1 RPQRVPRHWLGHR
14 AHQLR
19 VDLRLRGVP
28 GTEGGRTMIQ
38 AVASLFLLAVGMTFI
53 YIAAIGVA
61 RLPDVFQ
68 RMHAA
73 TKTGG
78 IGTTSLLLGVLL
90 ADGTVRPV
98 TGLLTIGVTLLTLS
112 VASQLLSR
120 AAYMSGA
127 TVHGLEGRRAFAGV
141 LDRGAVPRGG
151 GRRRTAEVSLT
162 TPASAAAA
170 SGPGS
175 RRPPR
180 SVRPGSRGGAPRRGR
195 SRGSCPDARRDA

>member
-1 RPQRVPRHWLGHR
+1 
-14 AHQLR
+14 
-19 VDLRLRGVP
+19 
-28 GTEGGRTMIQ
+28 MIQ

-98 TGLLTIGVTLLTLS
+98 TGLLTIGFTLLTLS

-127 TVHGLEGRRAFAGV
+127 TVHGLEGRDALAGV
-141 LDRGAVPRGG
+141 LDR
-151 GRRRTAEVSLT
+151 EK
-162 TPASAAAA
+162 
-170 SGPGS
+170 
-175 RRPPR
+175 
-180 SVRPGSRGGAPRRGR
+180 APLEER
-195 SRGSCPDARRDA
+195 SRVEEDGGEPLKSA